1 MNIEIISASPRHNS
15 VTFRLALFLKKHL
28 TQISKHNIDI
38 MDVREWTF
46 PLLQQEVFTDVLRT
60 PAELAPLAERVFKA
74 DAFIIVTPEYNGTY
88 TAALKNLF
96 DHFPR
101 QQHKAFGIVTASSG
115 SMGGMRATQQIQ
127 LLIHA
132 LFGIGS
138 PFMLV
143 TPYVEK
149 KFDKDGNLIDREFLK
164 NIEIFTSEFLWL
176 GEKLASDKPVF
187 TKV

>member
-1 MNIEIISASPRHNS
+1 M
-15 VTFRLALFLKKHL
+15 
-28 TQISKHNIDI
+28 DI
-38 MDVREWTF
+38 VDVRDWSF
-46 PLLQQEVFTDVLRT
+46 PLLQQEVFSDVLHT
-60 PAELAPLAERVFKA
+60 PEELAPLAERIFNA
-74 DAFIIVTPEYNGTY
+74 NAFIIVTPEYNGTY

-138 PFMLV
+138 PYMLV

-149 KFDKDGNLIDREFLK
+149 KFDADGNLLDESFLK
-164 NIEIFTSEFLWL
+164 NIEIFTREFFWL
-176 GEKLASDKPVF
+176 SEKLICEKPVF